1 MTYDSK
7 NYSGPGAAGAVP
19 NPGHNAIG
27 QPATTGPHVQGA
39 DSPPHQTLSDSEL
52 VAYLN
57 GLERN
62 PSATAGVTNL
72 FDTSNGTV
80 ALTKWGA
87 DYIIPWAKL
96 DQRGVVL
103 IEPVIIL

>member
-39 DSPPHQTLSDSEL
+39 DSPPIQTLSGVEL
-52 VAYLN
+52 TAYLV
-57 GLERN
+57 GLEKN
-62 PSATAGVTNL
+62 PTATAGVTN
-72 FDTSNGTV
+72 FSDTSNGTV
-80 ALTKWGA
+80 TISS
-87 DYIIPWAKL
+87 DYIIAYAKL
-96 DQRGVVL
+96 DARDAVI
-103 IEPVIIL
+103 IEPNHIVLP

>member
-7 NYSGPGAAGAVP
+7 NYSGPGAVGAVP
-19 NPGHNAIG
+19 LPGRNAIG
-27 QPATTGPHVQGA
+27 QPVTTGPNVVGA

-52 VAYLN
+52 VAYIN